1 MARGDACHSVAARF
15 KERCTGSLVQQRQT
29 GAVIVLAADASWIE
43 RNVANELSQ
52 VVKRITG
59 ALLPMVLI
67 YWVVITGH
75 ASRRGCGTC
84 SSTRRQADRARGVG
98 GSCIPQRAVA
108 AAATSACVHKAHDP
122 AY

>member
-52 VVKRITG
+52 FVMRITG

-84 SSTRRQADRARGVG
+84 SSNW
-98 GSCIPQRAVA
+98 
-108 AAATSACVHKAHDP
+108 
-122 AY
+122 